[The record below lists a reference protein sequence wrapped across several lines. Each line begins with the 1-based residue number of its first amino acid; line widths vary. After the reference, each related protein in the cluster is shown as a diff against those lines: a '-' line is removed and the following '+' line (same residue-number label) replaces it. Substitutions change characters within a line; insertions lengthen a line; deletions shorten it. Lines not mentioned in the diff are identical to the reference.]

1 MSTKEL
7 QEKLAQTMKGW
18 QKIEN
23 DSVEM
28 AARVSKKTDNPLV
41 RAVMAII
48 MQDSST
54 HYRVQQLI
62 IDSLE
67 TKAISLQPE
76 ELGDIGGMVEE
87 HIALERKTIEFA
99 KEALKAIKGT
109 KMVVQQY
116 LLEYMLI
123 DEEKHNKILDNLEA
137 IKKGM
142 YPYA

>member
-7 QEKLAQTMKGW
+7 QEKLVANMKEW

-23 DSVEM
+23 GSVEM
-28 AARVSKKTDNPLV
+28 AARVNQKTDNPIV
-41 RAVMAII
+41 RQVMNII
-48 MQDSST
+48 MHDSAT
-54 HYRVQQLI
+54 HHRVQQMI

-67 TKAISLQPE
+67 GGTVALQPE
-76 ELGDIGGMVEE
+76 ELGDVWGLIEE
-87 HIALERKTIEFA
+87 HIALERKTIEHA
-99 KEALKAIKGT
+99 KAALGALKNT

-116 LLEYMLI
+116 LLEYMLV

-137 IKKGM
+137 VKKGM